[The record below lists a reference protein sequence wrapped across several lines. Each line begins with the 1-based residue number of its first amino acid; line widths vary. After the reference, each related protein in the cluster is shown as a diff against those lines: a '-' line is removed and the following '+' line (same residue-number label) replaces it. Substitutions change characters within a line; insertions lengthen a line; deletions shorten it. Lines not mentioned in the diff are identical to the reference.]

1 MTAPPPLVSVLITT
15 YNRSNVLRRAINS
28 VLMQDFRD
36 FEIIVVDDCS
46 SDDTMKVVTSFADP
60 RIRYIRNETNV
71 GSKLG
76 DRAILRQFIYEL
88 MTGKYWVYLCDDDY
102 WLYPDLLSRQI
113 EAFNTY
119 DNVVMVIGG
128 QLSHFL
134 TTPDS
139 YLGPS
144 TTQALTLT
152 LENIGQFFDMETL
165 TPKTPH
171 LHFMR
176 ASTPEK
182 RLFPK
187 VCMIAEEFLEDFAG
201 DPTTKNIIGGAMLYS
216 REHFIKSEALRTVHG
231 SQWQAGYELKLGPA
245 CFGNTV
251 YFDEPSIVAE
261 VRATNASFR
270 RTQLDHY
277 FDSVISVELAF
288 DAPMRNPELVQK
300 RTFLKRMRDET
311 IRNLSRVYLIN
322 GLAGF
327 RQGGFSLCSE
337 ENLATPV
344 RLRDVAPVLWRN
356 RILPSAS
363 LTTCIV
369 RTELG
374 WLNGGAP
381 LLPLPLY
388 RFLSKFRHGIPTIL
402 RRARRAPNK
411 VKRVSLN
418 IFRAMWHSLS
428 TTIRNIIYPR

>member
-1 MTAPPPLVSVLITT
+1 MTAPAPLVSVLITT

-36 FEIIVVDDCS
+36 FEIVVVDDCS
-46 SDDTMKVVTSFADP
+46 PDDTMEVVASFGDP

-71 GSKLG
+71 ASKLG

-88 MTGKYWVYLCDDDY
+88 MRGKYWVYLCDDDY
-102 WLYPDLLSRQI
+102 WLYPNLLSRQVA
-113 EAFNTY
+113 AFNTY
-119 DNVVMVIGG
+119 DNVVMVVGG

-134 TTPDS
+134 TTPES

-176 ASTPEK
+176 SSTPEK

-187 VCMIAEEFLEDFAG
+187 ECMTTEEFLADFAG

-216 REHFIKSEALRTVHG
+216 REDFIKSEALKTAHG

-277 FDSVISVELAF
+277 LDSVISVELAF
-288 DAPMRNPELVQK
+288 EAPMRHPELAAK
-300 RTFLKRMRDET
+300 RSFLRRMRDET

-327 RQGGFSLCSE
+327 RQGGLGLCSD
-337 ENLATPV
+337 ENLGTPV

-356 RILPSAS
+356 RVMPSAS
-363 LTTCIV
+363 LTACII

-374 WLNGGAP
+374 WLNGGRP
-381 LLPLPLY
+381 VLPAPLY
-388 RFLSKFRHGIPTIL
+388 RFLRNVRYGVPWLLRHPEKISQKAKQVALGIARPVWHLLPT
-402 RRARRAPNK
+402 
-411 VKRVSLN
+411 S
-418 IFRAMWHSLS
+418 
-428 TTIRNIIYPR
+428 IRNIIYPR

>member
-1 MTAPPPLVSVLITT
+1 MTASAPLVSVLITT

-36 FEIIVVDDCS
+36 FEIVVIDDCS
-46 SDDTMKVVTSFADP
+46 SDDTTEVVASFADP
-60 RIRYIRNETNV
+60 RIRYIRNEENV

-76 DRAILRQFIYEL
+76 DRAILRRFIYEL
-88 MTGKYWVYLCDDDY
+88 MHGKYWVYLCDDDY
-102 WLYPDLLSRQI
+102 WLYPDLLSRQVK
-113 EAFNTY
+113 AFNTY

-134 TTPDS
+134 TTPES

-152 LENIGQFFDMETL
+152 LDNLGQFFDMKTL

-176 ASTPEK
+176 ASTPDK

-187 VCMIAEEFLEDFAG
+187 VCMTTEEFLKDFAG

-216 REHFIKSEALRTVHG
+216 REHFIKSEALKTTHG

-261 VRATNASFR
+261 VRPTNASFR

-277 FDSVISVELAF
+277 HDSVISVELAF
-288 DAPMRNPELVQK
+288 EAPMRHPELAPK
-300 RTFLKRMRDET
+300 RDFLRQMRDET

-322 GLAGF
+322 GLDGY
-327 RQGGFSLCSE
+327 RLGGLGMCSD
-337 ENLATPV
+337 ENLGTPV
-344 RLRDVAPVLWRN
+344 RAWHVARVLWRN
-356 RILPSAS
+356 GIRPGES
-363 LTTCIV
+363 LTKCIV

-374 WLNGGAP
+374 WIDARLPWLPSLNR
-381 LLPLPLY
+381 LLLRVRYGVPAV
-388 RFLSKFRHGIPTIL
+388 F
-402 RRARRAPNK
+402 RRARQAPNK
-411 VKRVSLN
+411 AKSMSLN
-418 IFRAMWHSLS
+418 IARAMWHSLPIS
-428 TTIRNIIYPR
+428 IRKIIYPR

>member
-1 MTAPPPLVSVLITT
+1 MTDSAPLVSVLITT
-15 YNRSNVLRRAINS
+15 YNRSSVLRRAINS

-36 FEIIVVDDCS
+36 FEIVIIDDCS
-46 SDDTMKVVTSFADP
+46 SDDTTEVVASYGDP
-60 RIRYIRNETNV
+60 RIRYIRNEENV

-76 DRAILRQFIYEL
+76 DRAILRRFIYEL
-88 MTGKYWVYLCDDDY
+88 MHGKYWVYLCDDDY
-102 WLYPDLLSRQI
+102 WLYPDLLSRQV

-134 TTPDS
+134 TTPES

-152 LENIGQFFDMETL
+152 LENIGQFFDMATL
-165 TPKTPH
+165 APKTPH

-176 ASTPEK
+176 ARTAEK

-187 VCMIAEEFLEDFAG
+187 VCMTAEEFLKDFAD

-216 REHFIKSEALRTVHG
+216 REHFIKSEALKTIHG

-261 VRATNASFR
+261 VRPTNASFR

-277 FDSVISVELAF
+277 HDSVISVELAF
-288 DAPMRNPELVQK
+288 AAPMRHPELAQK
-300 RTFLKRMRDET
+300 SNFLRQMRDET

-322 GLAGF
+322 GLDGY
-327 RQGGFSLCSE
+327 RQGGLGMCSE
-337 ENLATPV
+337 ENLGTPV
-344 RLRDVAPVLWRN
+344 RSWHVARVLWRN
-356 RILPSAS
+356 GTLPGMS
-363 LTTCIV
+363 LTKCIV
-369 RTELG
+369 KTEMG
-374 WLNGGAP
+374 WYDIRMPGLATINKLP
-381 LLPLPLY
+381 LLARYGGPAVL
-388 RFLSKFRHGIPTIL
+388 G
-402 RRARRAPNK
+402 RAREARARA
-411 VKRVSLN
+411 KRALIDLLRPAWRSLPP
-418 IFRAMWHSLS
+418 SV
-428 TTIRNIIYPR
+428 RNMIYPR